1 MMDEISFVEIT
12 PNDFDAIYCIEK
24 KAYPIP
30 WSEKIMSSM
39 VTGPE
44 YKIKITYYDKVIAY
58 VFIMIVL
65 DEATVLNITV
75 DPDYQGQGLG
85 RKLLQYVKNHL
96 ANQKIGTIFLEVRQS
111 NTVASSLYESEGFH
125 EIDLRKNYY
134 PTKNGREDAI
144 IMACMLM
151 DGQ

>member
-1 MMDEISFVEIT
+1 MMDDEINFLEIM
-12 PNDFDAIYCIEK
+12 PNDFDVIYCIEK
-24 KAYPIP
+24 KAYAIP
-30 WSEKIMSSM
+30 WSERIMTSM
-39 VTGPE
+39 VSGNE
-44 YKIKITYYDKVIAY
+44 YKIKITYYDKVVAY

-96 ANQKIGTIFLEVRQS
+96 ASQKIATIFLEVRQS
-111 NTVASSLYESEGFH
+111 NAAALSLYESEGFH

-134 PTKNGREDAI
+134 PTKNSREDAI

-151 DGQ
+151 NE

>member
-1 MMDEISFVEIT
+1 MDNIKFVEII
-12 PNDFDAIYCIEK
+12 PSDFKAIYSIEK

-30 WSEKIMSSM
+30 WSEKIMTSM
-39 VTGPE
+39 VEGNE
-44 YKIKITYYDKVIAY
+44 YKIKITYYDKIVAY
-58 VFIMIVL
+58 VFMMVVL

-75 DPDYQGQGLG
+75 DPEHQGKGLG
-85 RKLLQYVKNHL
+85 RKLLQYVKTEL
-96 ANQKIGTIFLEVRQS
+96 SKKGIVSIFLEVRES
-111 NTVASSLYESEGFH
+111 NRNALALYESEGFH

-151 DGQ
+151 NG